1 MSKTTTTTAKADFN
15 PQAKASYKQV
25 IAVCTH
31 FVSLKKCP
39 EDMKF
44 GSFRGYLLNKMNSK
58 AGLKSG
64 EITAYLQM
72 KSVPA
77 VITKAIRSYKKS
89 S

>member
-1 MSKTTTTTAKADFN
+1 MSKTIETTAKADFN

-25 IAVCTH
+25 IAVSTH
-31 FVSLKKCP
+31 FSKLKKCP
-39 EDMKF
+39 KDLAF
-44 GSFRGYLLNKMNSK
+44 GSFRGYLLNKLNSNG
-58 AGLKSG
+58 GLKSG

-72 KSVPA
+72 ISVPV

>member
-31 FVSLKKCP
+31 FSKLKKCP
-39 EDMKF
+39 KDMKF
-44 GSFRGYLLNKMNSK
+44 GSFRGYLLNKLNSK
-58 AGLKSG
+58 GGLKSG

-77 VITKAIRSYKKS
+77 VITKAIVAYKTS
-89 S
+89 